1 MIDTTGWWK
10 EDPMPGLLT
19 GKVVV
24 VTGGASG
31 MGRAISV
38 RAAEEGAAAVIVADL
53 RQEPREGGEPTADLV
68 VAAGSKAHFAQTDVT
83 RPEDLERAVAAAFPY
98 GGIDVMV
105 NNAGVF
111 GREDFFEWTEADY
124 DRIMDVNVKGVFFGC
139 QAAAKAMRGRG
150 GAIVN
155 LSSIGGIK
163 GGGLFPTYCSSK
175 GAVRLL
181 TYSLG
186 ELLGPLGIRVNAI
199 HPGVIDTSM
208 TRVDAPLVSGE
219 GESLS
224 QIAIPLGRV
233 GQARDVADAAAYLA
247 SDLASYVNGTS
258 LIVDGGRTAS

>member
-1 MIDTTGWWK
+1 
-10 EDPMPGLLT
+10 MPGLLE

-38 RAAEEGAAAVIVADL
+38 RAAEEGAAAVVVADL
-53 RQEPREGGEPTADLV
+53 RRDPREGGQSVVDLV
-68 VAAGSKAHFAQTDVT
+68 SAAGAKCQFVETDVT
-83 RPEDLERAVAAAFPY
+83 RPDDLQQAVAAAAPF

-111 GREDFFEWTEADY
+111 GLEDFFEWTEGDY
-124 DRIMDVNVKGVFFGC
+124 DRVMDVNVKGVFFGC
-139 QAAAKAMRGRG
+139 QAAARAMRGRG

-199 HPGVIDTSM
+199 HPGMIDTTM
-208 TRVDAPLVSGE
+208 TRVDAPLVGEE

-224 QIAIPLGRV
+224 QISIPLGRV
-233 GQARDVADAAAYLA
+233 GQPRDVADAAVYLA

-258 LIVDGGRTAS
+258 LVVDGGRTAS

>member
-1 MIDTTGWWK
+1 
-10 EDPMPGLLT
+10 MPGLLE

-38 RAAEEGAAAVIVADL
+38 RVAEEGAAAVFIAGL
-53 RQEPREGGEPTADLV
+53 RREPREGGPPTADLV
-68 VAAGSKAHFAQTDVT
+68 AAAGAKCQFVETDVT
-83 RPEDLERAVAAAFPY
+83 RPDDLQQAVAAADPF

-111 GREDFFEWTEADY
+111 SREDFFEWTERDY
-124 DRIMDVNVKGVFFGC
+124 DRVMDVNVKGVFFGC
-139 QAAAKAMRGRG
+139 QAAARAMRGRG

-199 HPGVIDTSM
+199 HPGMIDTSM
-208 TRVDAPLVSGE
+208 TRVDAPLVGEE

-224 QIAIPLGRV
+224 QISIPLGRV
-233 GQARDVADAAAYLA
+233 GQPRDVADAAVYLA

-258 LIVDGGRTAS
+258 LVVDGGRTAS

>member
-1 MIDTTGWWK
+1 MT
-10 EDPMPGLLT
+10 GLLT

-24 VTGGASG
+24 VTGGSSG

-38 RAAEEGAAAVIVADL
+38 RAAEEGAAAVLIADV
-53 RQEPREGGEPTADLV
+53 RGEPREGGQPTTDLV
-68 VAAGSKAHFAQTDVT
+68 AAAGAKCQFVEADVT
-83 RPEDLERAVAAAFPY
+83 RPDDLARAVAAAGSF
-98 GGIDVMV
+98 GGVDVMV

-111 GREDFFEWTEADY
+111 GREDFFEWTESDY
-124 DRIMDVNVKGVFFGC
+124 DRVMDVNVKGVFFGC
-139 QAAAKAMRGRG
+139 QAAARAMRGRG

-208 TRVDAPLVSGE
+208 TRMDAPLISE
-219 GESLS
+219 AGESLS
-224 QIAIPLGRV
+224 QITIPLGRV
-233 GQARDVADAAAYLA
+233 GQARDVADAAVYLA

>member
-1 MIDTTGWWK
+1 
-10 EDPMPGLLT
+10 MPGLLA

-38 RAAEEGAAAVIVADL
+38 RTAEEGAAAVVIADI
-53 RQEPREGGEPTADLV
+53 RQEPREGGQPTTDLV
-68 VAAGSKAHFAQTDVT
+68 AAAGAKCQFVETELA
-83 RPEDLERAVAAAFPY
+83 RAVAAAGSF
-98 GGIDVMV
+98 GGVDVMV

-111 GREDFFEWTEADY
+111 GREDFFEWTESDY
-124 DRIMDVNVKGVFFGC
+124 DRVMDVNVKGVFFGC
-139 QAAAKAMRGRG
+139 QAAARAMRGRG

-163 GGGLFPTYCSSK
+163 GGGMFPTYCSSK

-199 HPGVIDTSM
+199 HPGLIDTSM
-208 TRVDAPLVSGE
+208 TRVDAPLISEE
-219 GESLS
+219 GGSLS
-224 QIAIPLGRV
+224 QITIPLGRV
-233 GQARDVADAAAYLA
+233 GRAGDVADAAVYLA

-258 LIVDGGRTAS
+258 LVVDGGRTAS

>member
-1 MIDTTGWWK
+1 
-10 EDPMPGLLT
+10 MPGLLT

-31 MGRAISV
+31 MGRAISA
-38 RAAEEGAAAVIVADL
+38 RTAEEGAAAVVIADV
-53 RQEPREGGEPTADLV
+53 RREPREGGGPTSDLV
-68 VAAGSKAHFAQTDVT
+68 AAAGAQCQFVETDVT
-83 RPEDLERAVAAAFPY
+83 RPDDLKRAVAAADPF
-98 GGIDVMV
+98 GGVDVMV

-111 GREDFFEWTEADY
+111 SREDFFEWTERDY
-124 DRIMDVNVKGVFFGC
+124 DRVMDVNVKGVFFGC
-139 QAAAKAMRGRG
+139 QAAARAMRGRG

-155 LSSIGGIK
+155 LSSIGGIR

-186 ELLGPLGIRVNAI
+186 ELLGPHGIRVNAI

-208 TRVDAPLVSGE
+208 TRIDAPLVSDD

-224 QIAIPLGRV
+224 QIVIPLGRV
-233 GQARDVADAAAYLA
+233 GQARDVADAAVYLA

-258 LIVDGGRTAS
+258 LVVDGGRTAS

>member
-1 MIDTTGWWK
+1 
-10 EDPMPGLLT
+10 MPGLLN

-24 VTGGASG
+24 VTGGSSG

-38 RAAEEGAAAVIVADL
+38 RVAEEGAAAVVVGDI
-53 RQEPREGGEPTADLV
+53 RQEPREGGELTTDLV
-68 VAAGSKAHFAQTDVT
+68 VAAGAKALFVTTDVT
-83 RPEDLERAVAAAFPY
+83 RPVELERAVAAAGSF

-111 GREDFFEWTEADY
+111 GREDFFAWTEHDY
-124 DRIMDVNVKGVFFGC
+124 DRVMGVNVKGVFFGC

-155 LSSIGGIK
+155 MSSIGGIK
-163 GGGLFPTYCSSK
+163 GGGMFPTYCSSK

-208 TRVDAPLVSGE
+208 TRLDAPLVSDQ

-224 QIAIPLGRV
+224 QISIPLGRV
-233 GQARDVADAAAYLA
+233 GQARDVADAAVYLA

-258 LIVDGGRTAS
+258 LVVDGGRTAS

>member
-1 MIDTTGWWK
+1 
-10 EDPMPGLLT
+10 MPGLLE

-38 RAAEEGAAAVIVADL
+38 RAAEEGAAAVLIADL
-53 RQEPREGGEPTADLV
+53 RREPREGGQPTADLV
-68 VAAGSKAHFAQTDVT
+68 VAAGAKCQFVETDVT
-83 RPEDLERAVAAAFPY
+83 RPNDLQQAVAAADSF

-111 GREDFFEWTEADY
+111 SREDFFEWTERDY
-124 DRIMDVNVKGVFFGC
+124 DRVMDVNVKGVFFGC
-139 QAAAKAMRGRG
+139 QAAARAMRGRG

-199 HPGVIDTSM
+199 HPGMIDTSM
-208 TRVDAPLVSGE
+208 TRVDAPLVGEE

-224 QIAIPLGRV
+224 RISIPLGRV
-233 GQARDVADAAAYLA
+233 GQPRDVADAAVYLA

-258 LIVDGGRTAS
+258 LVVDGGRTAS